1 MSAQFA
7 SGAVGAASR
16 QAWRAA
22 RSAPRIVFSQP
33 RARRLVARAGADASE
48 ASSSQPSW
56 RIKML
61 YDGECPLCMREV
73 EMLMKRDQ
81 GKGRIAFV
89 DVASPEYDPAQ
100 NSGIS
105 FEKAMEASQ
114 GCGGDDRAAVSLSRR
129 RAAGV
134 AWLTC
139 SHYTS
144 PTCHPA
150 LQRIHAIEAD
160 GRVITDVEVFR
171 RLYEEVGLG
180 WVYALTKVPAVESLA
195 NKVYDVW
202 ARYRLPITGRPDLA
216 VVMQQKKMCRAD
228 GSGSQAAAQPVQQ
241 QRWRVP
247 LTCLF
252 LLALLAVGLASQG
265 AADDPLS
272 LPDTASAPNRE
283 IKLGEKLALDELG
296 PLIVAADGSLR
307 RIANW
312 ASLTEAERATALR
325 RLGQRNRQRLATLE
339 EQQQFEQ
346 QQQLVQQ
353 REL

>member
-1 MSAQFA
+1 MATVVCCKTATS
-7 SGAVGAASR
+7 
-16 QAWRAA
+16 QAGRLK
-22 RSAPRIVFSQP
+22 PR
-33 RARRLVARAGADASE
+33 RRWCRRAGADASE

-73 EMLMKRDQ
+73 EMLMKRVRPSCLQAPTATICWAQALDSWMTGGFGLLLLPLLLLLLPACPSLSHGAPPASPCSQQDQ

-171 RLYEEVGLG
+171 
-180 WVYALTKVPAVESLA
+180 
-195 NKVYDVW
+195 
-202 ARYRLPITGRPDLA
+202 
-216 VVMQQKKMCRAD
+216 
-228 GSGSQAAAQPVQQ
+228 
-241 QRWRVP
+241 
-247 LTCLF
+247 
-252 LLALLAVGLASQG
+252 
-265 AADDPLS
+265 
-272 LPDTASAPNRE
+272 
-283 IKLGEKLALDELG
+283 
-296 PLIVAADGSLR
+296 
-307 RIANW
+307 
-312 ASLTEAERATALR
+312 
-325 RLGQRNRQRLATLE
+325 
-339 EQQQFEQ
+339 
-346 QQQLVQQ
+346 
-353 REL
+353 